1 MPEHQENKECIIKFT
16 ELKSRVD
23 AQDEKID
30 DLKEMIGVIHEMNQ
44 NIAVIANET
53 KNQGKQLDQLFGV
66 IEIQGNEIQQI
77 KDNTETKE
85 TVAKLADKVDI
96 LEKKDGHE
104 AEKQLKQLK
113 WLVVSTMVL
122 GTMGIV
128 WSAVA
133 N

>member
-1 MPEHQENKECIIKFT
+1 MLEHQENKECIIKFT

-23 AQDEKID
+23 AQAEKID